1 MSPPVH
7 TNQQGSNAVANNQK
21 ENNKQAL
28 VKMSTTSEEETVIHK
43 GRRAQ
48 QNGARN
54 RQDGAQAA
62 RIDVTTPSNSRQPR
76 QQTPRLANTS
86 RNNDRPPVTPGKK
99 VLSPEQEAAQEAE
112 LAKYYKPP
120 DPELMAELQKLQ
132 QNILRKAHQ
141 NRFEDADFPVADA
154 KFMQICRGG
163 PGNDPKSEVFEKI
176 GVHRYD
182 GQTRSALSIADPNGG
197 EQPSFEVVEYA
208 GAPDI
213 PTFEEKAAQW
223 QAYNNSRAVYS
234 DVVNGKVMF
243 SSEPS
248 QAHLEMQEKA
258 RTAGEKLRC
267 GQQDCKHRWEDA
279 WTPEWEN
286 RPRLYSDL
294 DEFIDWFR
302 RWMDGTMA
310 LVCYTDIYHETFFDG
325 TAHPDGVR
333 GFLIP
338 NLGDVETCIDT
349 TVEVTRLHRHE
360 STEGYCYNLAL
371 HQRKEEE
378 ERLFKEALRRERA
391 RDIYIQTRQAALE
404 PHPLSPRANI
414 YLRHALPS
422 DAAELVEIFNYYISE
437 CPESIGVDPIETG
450 DVRQRIDDCH
460 QQSLPFLVA
469 VERRTGAIRDDNP
482 EKVMGYALACDFAG
496 RRTAARYSAELELFV
511 RPEAK
516 RKGIGRCLLDKLLSM
531 CDPTYNPK
539 GGYNFETPVEY
550 TNNGERQLARLTFAL
565 SFPVDDK
572 STYTWVKGWLHR
584 VFGFEEQGL
593 LRGNRVKFGK

>member
-1 MSPPVH
+1 
-7 TNQQGSNAVANNQK
+7 
-21 ENNKQAL
+21 
-28 VKMSTTSEEETVIHK
+28 
-43 GRRAQ
+43 
-48 QNGARN
+48 
-54 RQDGAQAA
+54 
-62 RIDVTTPSNSRQPR
+62 
-76 QQTPRLANTS
+76 
-86 RNNDRPPVTPGKK
+86 
-99 VLSPEQEAAQEAE
+99 
-112 LAKYYKPP
+112 
-120 DPELMAELQKLQ
+120 
-132 QNILRKAHQ
+132 
-141 NRFEDADFPVADA
+141 
-154 KFMQICRGG
+154 
-163 PGNDPKSEVFEKI
+163 
-176 GVHRYD
+176 
-182 GQTRSALSIADPNGG
+182 
-197 EQPSFEVVEYA
+197 
-208 GAPDI
+208 
-213 PTFEEKAAQW
+213 
-223 QAYNNSRAVYS
+223 
-234 DVVNGKVMF
+234 
-243 SSEPS
+243 
-248 QAHLEMQEKA
+248 MQEKA
-258 RTAGEKLRC
+258 RTAGEKLRS

-279 WTPEWEN
+279 WTPEWET

-294 DEFIDWFR
+294 AEFIDWFR

-338 NLGDVETCIDT
+338 SLDDVETRIDT
-349 TVEVTRLHRHE
+349 SVEETRLHRHE
-360 STEGYCYNLAL
+360 SAEGYCYNLEL

-378 ERLFKEALRRERA
+378 ERLFKEAIRRERA

-482 EKVMGYALACDFAG
+482 EKIMGYALACDFVG

-516 RKGIGRCLLDKLLSM
+516 RKGIGRCLMDKLLGM

-539 GGYNFETPVEY
+539 GGYNFEVPAEY

-565 SFPVDDK
+565 SFPADDS

-584 VFGFEEQGL
+584 VFEFEEQGL
-593 LRGNRVKFGK
+593 LRGNRVKFGKYQHVSYLVRSVGYSEGVAFDR